1 MINEKTV
8 CLNLIVTQKCNLN
21 CVYCQSDKSFS
32 STMDFSVSK
41 KYVDIFLQKTR
52 CSQPTVAFLGGEPF
66 MAFKLLMEIVEY
78 VKREYPHKSV
88 RYSLVTNGTLV
99 HGAVQ
104 KWIKAHADS
113 VQVVLSLDSLGNAH
127 DKNRCG
133 SLRKIDIDFFVSL
146 PKPII
151 NTVLTPSSVGSAAD
165 DIKALHEKGFLVK
178 CYLEDGGQWS
188 EDSLGVMERQLVMLV
203 DYYLKNPEVYPITM
217 LNQSFYMLYEET
229 IERCGTED
237 YFQVS
242 VTPDGAEYACHR
254 CAPFENHGSW
264 KIPDEYLTLL
274 NAYNLYDKCDECFLS
289 KICNTC
295 PASNALLKNNA
306 HGASIAC
313 GMRKLFFKANAYM
326 YVQMVLRGKE
336 YVALK
341 HLSKEQMV
349 RTMEVSNRILDE
361 LI

>member
-41 KYVDIFLQKTR
+41 RYIDIFLQKTQ
-52 CSQPTVAFLGGEPF
+52 CSHPTVAFLGGEPF
-66 MAFKLLMEIVEY
+66 MAFKLLREIVEY
-78 VKREYPHKSV
+78 VKKEYPHKSV

-99 HGAVQ
+99 HGTVQ
-104 KWIKAHADS
+104 EWIKNHVDS
-113 VQVVLSLDSLGNAH
+113 VQVVLSLDSLDDAH

-151 NTVLTPSSVGSAAD
+151 NTVLTPSTVSSMAENMR
-165 DIKALHEKGFLVK
+165 ALHEKGFLVK

-188 EDSLGVMERQLVMLV
+188 EDSLGVIEGQLVILV
-203 DYYLKNPEVYPITM
+203 NYYLEHPEVYPITM
-217 LNQSFYMLYEET
+217 LNQSFYMLYEER

-242 VTPDGAEYACHR
+242 VTSDGTEYVCHR
-254 CAPFENHGSW
+254 CSPFENHGSW

-274 NAYNLYDKCDECFLS
+274 NANNLYDKCDECFLS
-289 KICNTC
+289 KICNSC
-295 PASNALLKNNA
+295 PASNALLKNSA

-313 GMRKLFFKANAYM
+313 KLRKLFFKANAYM
-326 YVQMVLRGKE
+326 YVQMMLKGIK

-341 HLSKEQMV
+341 HFSNEQLV
-349 RTMEVSNRILDE
+349 RTMQVSNRILDE